1 METLDYTRIL
11 AIANPLLAAF
21 FWTVVVL
28 LGGRR
33 ICPRDV
39 RWRVSSEGV
48 AIHMAMFCTVNTFIR
63 TFGLIQAPPYVI
75 SLWALVIFT
84 HVGAYLFTV
93 ALILRRYPTPDGLEI
108 PQAWQQ
114 NHDH

>member
-11 AIANPLLAAF
+11 AIANPLMAAF
-21 FWTVVVL
+21 FWAIVVL

-48 AIHMAMFCTVNTFIR
+48 AIHIAVFCTVNTFIR
-63 TFGLIQAPPYVI
+63 TFGVIEAPPYLI
-75 SLWALVIFT
+75 SLWALVIFM
-84 HVGAYLFTV
+84 HMGAYFLSI
-93 ALILRRYPTPDGLEI
+93 ALILRRYPTPDGLDI
-108 PQAWQQ
+108 PKVWQ